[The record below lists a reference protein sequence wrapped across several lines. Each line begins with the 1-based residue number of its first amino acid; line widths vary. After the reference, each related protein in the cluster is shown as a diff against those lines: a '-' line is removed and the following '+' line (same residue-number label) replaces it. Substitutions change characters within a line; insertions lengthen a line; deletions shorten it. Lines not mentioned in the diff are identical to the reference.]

1 MHSARVSGPT
11 PMAIGR
17 AISAPP
23 LLPLAR
29 LGHIG
34 ATAQHCSFRG
44 GGGQG
49 AAARDR
55 LVRSPP
61 GLGKTREAVE
71 WAIAYQTEQ
80 AGKGG
85 TRLSVGDFNQAVVPA
100 QTSTRA
106 KSSPQALCA
115 PGVPSDNGG

>member
-1 MHSARVSGPT
+1 LDTLEPMPSTTLLSPQDAKERLREIVEGFFFRRLRTNDRKRVE
-11 PMAIGR
+11 
-17 AISAPP
+17 
-23 LLPLAR
+23 R
-29 LGHIG
+29 L
-34 ATAQHCSFRG
+34 
-44 GGGQG
+44 
-49 AAARDR
+49 

-115 PGVPSDNGG
+115 PGVPSGNGG